1 LTGTLSV
8 YQLTKDN
15 VLASD
20 NNNPGFSVAIGKAR
34 SRGIELDVNGHLP
47 GDIDILLSYAY
58 TDAEAREAVND
69 PNFATQILPGDR
81 LINIPDHNLNIQ
93 VAKHFELAGRGA
105 LLGAG
110 MQYVGERLGETG
122 TDFTLPSHTLFRL
135 FGSVDVIEGVELF
148 GTISNL
154 FDETWYASSYSSVWV
169 QPGTPRTATVGLR
182 ARF

>member
-1 LTGTLSV
+1 M
-8 YQLTKDN
+8 
-15 VLASD
+15 
-20 NNNPGFSVAIGKAR
+20 
-34 SRGIELDVNGHLP
+34 
-47 GDIDILLSYAY
+47 
-58 TDAEAREAVND
+58 ND

-93 VAKHFELAGRGA
+93 VAKHFEVGGREA
-105 LLGAG
+105 QLGAG

-169 QPGTPRTATVGLR
+169 QPGTPRTATVGVR